1 MSSDETPNGDTMGNE
16 QKDEEMKSN
25 AAAEDGK
32 EDAEQK
38 DEKDGGGDKEGE
50 EEEEEEESSS
60 DEELPL
66 GSVEAPVQIMTGKR
80 DRKKV
85 ERLVM
90 KETPK
95 TPEKKFVVPV
105 GKGVQIG
112 DIPIV
117 AHFLEKTKSQDL
129 KPLHKFLF
137 GKMVRDPRENK
148 RNIRQFSGFEFS
160 KEDPDYT
167 KREALLVK
175 FTMEGI
181 KEICTIL
188 DVEKKGNK
196 DVIME
201 RIMEFCL
208 NPQPSGRKLP
218 RKVSSLQ
225 VYFIERRR
233 RNAPSRSFYTFSII
247 VWILG
252 KKKSK
257 SKGTKKKKTKAKK
270 QKGEG
275 KKGGGDASTETEED
289 GDTTMDDG
297 TEGDAEGEDGDTSMT
312 EGESKPK
319 KKKKTPKT
327 TTPKP
332 KKDSAKTKTKSP
344 KKIAVKTPS
353 KQTKKSSPVKSPKKA
368 PQKTPQKRNHD
379 VVDDDS
385 SDEEPLMKKIKAP
398 PSDKQIKETV
408 KEILEGANLEE
419 VTMKM
424 VCRKVYDIY
433 PQHPL
438 QHKKDFIKSTVREII
453 S

>member
-38 DEKDGGGDKEGE
+38 DEKDGDGDKEEMKSNAAAEDGKEDAEQKDEKDKDGDKEGE

-218 RKVSSLQ
+218 EK
-225 VYFIERRR
+225 
-233 RNAPSRSFYTFSII
+233 
-247 VWILG
+247 G

-319 KKKKTPKT
+319 KKKKKPKT
-327 TTPKP
+327 TTPKTQ
-332 KKDSAKTKTKSP
+332 KESAKTKTKSP

>member
-1 MSSDETPNGDTMGNE
+1 MNDETPNGDTMENE

-38 DEKDGGGDKEGE
+38 DEKDGDGDKEGE

-160 KEDPDYT
+160 KGDPDYT

-218 RKVSSLQ
+218 EK
-225 VYFIERRR
+225 
-233 RNAPSRSFYTFSII
+233 
-247 VWILG
+247 G

-297 TEGDAEGEDGDTSMT
+297 TEGDAEEEDGDTSMT

-319 KKKKTPKT
+319 KKKKKPKT

-332 KKDSAKTKTKSP
+332 KKESAKTKTKSP

-353 KQTKKSSPVKSPKKA
+353 KQTKKSSPVKSPK
-368 PQKTPQKRNHD
+368 KTPQKRNHD

-398 PSDKQIKETV
+398 PSDKQIKETI